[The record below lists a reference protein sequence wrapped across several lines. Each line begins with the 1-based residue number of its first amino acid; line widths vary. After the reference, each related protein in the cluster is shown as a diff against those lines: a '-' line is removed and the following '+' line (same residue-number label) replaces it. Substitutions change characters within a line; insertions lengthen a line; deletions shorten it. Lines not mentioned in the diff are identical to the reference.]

1 VIVAAWLRSARLSL
15 RGRSEDMG
23 MFATRG
29 KLSESVEH
37 LKHGE
42 VSKAIET
49 QTVKIPAV
57 FFLGCAIGAM
67 VGSLGLEIS
76 GRKQLGNF
84 VGQWVPTFL
93 ILGLYN
99 KLTKIGE
106 HGYESD

>member
-1 VIVAAWLRSARLSL
+1 
-15 RGRSEDMG
+15 MG
-23 MFATRG
+23 VFATRG
-29 KLSESVEH
+29 KISESVEQ

-49 QTVKIPAV
+49 QAVRIPAV

-67 VGSLGLEIS
+67 AGSLGLEMT

-99 KLTKIGE
+99 KLTKIGS
-106 HGYESD
+106 HGYEED